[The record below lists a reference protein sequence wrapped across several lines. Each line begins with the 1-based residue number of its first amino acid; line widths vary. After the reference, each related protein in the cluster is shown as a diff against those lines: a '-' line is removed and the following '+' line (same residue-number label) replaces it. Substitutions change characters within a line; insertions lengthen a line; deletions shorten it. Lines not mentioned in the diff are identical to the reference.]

1 MQVAIENFSK
11 MPNKKQILILGDMFE
26 MGDQAKKE
34 HLDLL
39 IWAKQFK
46 FESIYL
52 LGEHFNQVSANCS
65 IETYA
70 TMEALGENLK
80 SKNHN
85 DTAILIKGS
94 RGMKMERVLDYL

>member
-26 MGDQAKKE
+26 MGDQAEQE

-52 LGEHFNQVSANCS
+52 LGEHFNQVSASCGL
-65 IETYA
+65 ETYA
-70 TMEALGENLK
+70 TMEALGEHLK